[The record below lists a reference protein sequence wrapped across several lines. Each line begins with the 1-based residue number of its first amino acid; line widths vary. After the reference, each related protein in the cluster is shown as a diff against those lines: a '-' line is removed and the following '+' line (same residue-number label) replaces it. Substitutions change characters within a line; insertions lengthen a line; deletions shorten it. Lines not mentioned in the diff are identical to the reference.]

1 LFDGGKEK
9 KPLLDFM
16 RGLIKK
22 RNDVERIP
30 VLLIKGLVNIS
41 ENPDDPFNQIAIE
54 LLRDTCNSFVSHVR
68 SILEP

>member
-1 LFDGGKEK
+1 
-9 KPLLDFM
+9 M

-22 RNDVERIP
+22 RTDVERIP

-41 ENPDDPFNQIAIE
+41 ENPDDLFNQIAIE
-54 LLRDTCNSFVSHVR
+54 LLRDTCISFVSHVC